1 MSAPT
6 WVKKIAPA
14 PPPRPVGRIVRLV
27 TPPKPLRGFQRSS
40 KKAKAK
46 KDAKPSRGAV
56 APKKKAE
63 PWGPCA
69 NMARLLG
76 CVVRSCRLHGPPDR
90 RPAGK
95 IDAAH
100 VESRG
105 SGGKGWGNVVGLC
118 RSHHREQGDTGI
130 ATFQKRHGL
139 DLAELARRIGDRVNA
154 HDCASWQHG
163 RRCAVCGR
171 LVYRGVS

>member
-1 MSAPT
+1 MSRDLSDLRDLAP
-6 WVKKIAPA
+6 P
-14 PPPRPVGRIVRLV
+14 PPPRPVGRTVRVV
-27 TPPKPLRGFQRSS
+27 TPPKPLRGFSRSRSS
-40 KKAKAK
+40 KEAKAK
-46 KDAKPSRGAV
+46 GRGAV

-76 CVVRSCRLHGPPDR
+76 CLVRSCALHGPPDR
-90 RPAGK
+90 RPPGK

-118 RSHHREQGDTGI
+118 RRHHREQGDVGI
-130 ATFQKRHGL
+130 KTFAKRYRL
-139 DLAELARRIGDRVNA
+139 DLEEAARRIADRVNA
-154 HDCASWQHG
+154 HDCASWQRG
-163 RRCAVCGR
+163 RKCAVCGR